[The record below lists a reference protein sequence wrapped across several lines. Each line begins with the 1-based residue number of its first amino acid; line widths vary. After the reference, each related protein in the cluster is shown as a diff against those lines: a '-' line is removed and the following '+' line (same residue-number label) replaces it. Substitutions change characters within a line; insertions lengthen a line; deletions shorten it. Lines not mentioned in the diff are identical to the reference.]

1 MTASRQARERG
12 GRRAETIAAW
22 WLRLKGW
29 KVLARRLRMPLGE
42 VDIVARRGRIVA
54 FVEVKA
60 RATAAEAALALDEY
74 RLRRVAAAAGAL
86 AHRFARDGDDIRIDA
101 IFIVPGRLPHHMT
114 NVWHG

>member
-1 MTASRQARERG
+1 MNQRRERERG

-29 KVLARRLRMPLGE
+29 KILARRLKMPLGE
-42 VDIVARRGRIVA
+42 VDIVARRGRTVA

-60 RATAAEAALALDEY
+60 RRSAADAEFALDEY

-86 AHRFARDGDDIRIDA
+86 VHRFAREGDETRIDA
-101 IFIVPGRLPHHMT
+101 VFIVRGRLPRHVP